1 MIPLT
6 LSKGTFMNP
15 ETPGKQA
22 GLYIHIPFCLKK
34 CLYCDFFSITDL
46 TLFDEFINALL
57 AEMALAGK
65 PDFVFDTIYLGGG
78 TPSLLEPSQAAK
90 ILSAA
95 YKRFNISTA
104 AEITM
109 EVNPGTATLS
119 KLKEYNKAGVNRINI
134 GIQSFQDYNLN
145 FLGRIHS
152 AADAVSAIQTARD
165 AGFDNVG
172 LDLIYGLPEQGI
184 ESWIADLKKT
194 VKFRPEHLSCY
205 ILTYEKRTLLDQ
217 ARNDKCFVLLP
228 ETAVGTLFEITAHF
242 LADNGYKQYEISNFA
257 LDEKIAGTDRRS
269 RHNQKYWSNIPY
281 IGLGPSAHSYIEPA
295 RWWNTSNLEEYTK
308 FISENRTPISG
319 KELLTREQRIMESI
333 FLGLRMSEG
342 IDIEKFE
349 QRFGLSFYDQFG
361 KTVSYLEEKGY
372 LAAGQARC
380 ALTPKGL
387 LLHDSVTAMIV

>member
-1 MIPLT
+1 
-6 LSKGTFMNP
+6 MNP
-15 ETPGKQA
+15 ETPGKPA
-22 GLYIHIPFCLKK
+22 GLYIHIPFCLRK
-34 CLYCDFFSITDL
+34 CPYCDFFSITDL
-46 TLFDEFINALL
+46 TFLDEFIKALL
-57 AEMALAGK
+57 GEMVPAGNS
-65 PDFVFDTIYLGGG
+65 DFVFDTIYLGGG
-78 TPSLLEPSQAAK
+78 TPSLLEPAQTAK
-90 ILSAA
+90 IISAA

-109 EVNPGTATLS
+109 EVNPGTATLAR
-119 KLKEYNKAGVNRINI
+119 LKEYKEAGVNRINI
-134 GIQSFQDYNLN
+134 GIQSFQDNNLN

-172 LDLIYGLPEQGI
+172 LDLIYGLPEQGV
-184 ESWIADLKKT
+184 ESWTADLKKT

-205 ILTYEKRTLLDQ
+205 ILTYEQGTPLDQ
-217 ARNDKCFVLLP
+217 ARKYNRFVPLA
-228 ETAVGTLFEITAHF
+228 ETTVGTLFEITACF
-242 LADNGYKQYEISNFA
+242 LAENGYKQYEISNFA
-257 LDEKIAGTDRRS
+257 LDAKIAGTDRRS

-295 RWWNTSNLEEYTK
+295 RWWNTSNLEEYIK
-308 FISENRTPISG
+308 SIFENRSPILE
-319 KELLTREQRIMESI
+319 KELLTREQQIMESI

-361 KTVSYLEEKGY
+361 KAVSYLEEKGY
-372 LAAGQARC
+372 LAVGQARC

-387 LLHDSVTAMIV
+387 LLHDSVTAMMAW